1 MNEESGLTIFT
12 KSSPLRKLLALIF
25 VLKKVRLLLLLF
37 AVFSGFALQATA
49 QNQLIY
55 SLQPTYPEKGSRLIV
70 KLELQTL
77 SQKSTQLF
85 VPTIWGDNRASEVF
99 KSLKIKGGKLSV
111 SADSSEITIA
121 HAPGQ
126 KIYLTYVFSDPN
138 DLDSAFTDETIYEP
152 AIRKDF
158 LTFFTNSVL
167 FAVKDEVHPY
177 SDCTIN
183 VKAIERMH
191 GAVVS
196 SFGKPDKNGNLY
208 LKNVRN
214 EEVQNG
220 ILVSGDYRITE
231 TTTKTGQRVTL
242 AIRGK
247 WAFTD
252 EELEQLIQST
262 IDQQRTFWNDFS
274 QPTFLITVSPIQ
286 VQNDYGYSMSGTGLH
301 HSFAVNAT
309 NGSFTTIGNLAYLF
323 NHELMH
329 HWIGGT
335 ILNAADEELSYWFSE
350 GFTDYF
356 TRVNMLESGLIDHA
370 GYLELT
376 DSIFRSH
383 YADKRMN
390 SHNDSIRVHFW
401 DDSYIG
407 KLPYNR
413 GSLFALLLDAH
424 IRKATDGKDG
434 LKTVMQQ
441 LLAAAKA
448 NESGARQ
455 FHRNWLEKEVNSVSG
470 LDIAPWI
477 DRYIIA
483 GEIIPMELY
492 NEALPQKLTEKRC
505 KVFGFGFSLELDDKG
520 AKKILEVFPDT
531 GAAEADFKPG
541 DIIRGYDVYMQPDS
555 ESRILVDRNGQEI
568 WIPFHPYEWRI
579 VPQFEK

>member
-1 MNEESGLTIFT
+1 MNYACIFAQ
-12 KSSPLRKLLALIF
+12 KN
-25 VLKKVRLLLLLF
+25 VRLFLTFLMLF
-37 AVFSGFALQATA
+37 AVFALRATDR
-49 QNQLIY
+49 NQLSY
-55 SLQPTYPEKGSRLIV
+55 TLEPTYPEKGSRLIV
-70 KLELQTL
+70 KLELQTFQ
-77 SQKSTQLF
+77 QKSTQLF
-85 VPTIWGDNRASEVF
+85 VPTIWGENRASEVF
-99 KSLKIKGGKLSV
+99 QSLKIKGGKFTV
-111 SADSSEITIA
+111 NADSTEIAIT

-126 KIYLTYVFSDPN
+126 KITLTYVFMDEY
-138 DLDSAFTDETIYEP
+138 DMDSAFTSENYYNP
-152 AIRKDF
+152 AVRRHF

-167 FAVKDEVHPY
+167 FAVKDAVHPY

-183 VKAIERMH
+183 VKAIERMR
-191 GAVVS
+191 GSVVS
-196 SFGKPDKNGNLY
+196 SFGKPDKSGNLY

-220 ILVSGDYRITE
+220 ILVSGDYRLKE
-231 TTTKTGQRVTL
+231 TVTKTGQRVTL

-247 WAFTD
+247 WAFSD

-286 VQNDYGYSMSGTGLH
+286 AQNDYGYSMSGTGLH
-301 HSFAVNAT
+301 NSFAVNAT
-309 NGSFTTIGNLAYLF
+309 NGSFTTIESLAYLF
-323 NHELMH
+323 HHELMH

-356 TRVNMLESGLIDHA
+356 TRVNMQESGLIDEP

-376 DSIFRSH
+376 DSIFRSL
-383 YADKRMN
+383 YADKRIN

-401 DDSYIG
+401 DDSYMG

-424 IRKATDGKDG
+424 IQKATAGKDN
-434 LKTVMQQ
+434 LKTVMQH
-441 LLAAAKA
+441 LLTTAKA
-448 NESGARQ
+448 DASGAKQ
-455 FHRNWLEKEVNSVSG
+455 FHRSWLEKEVKIVSG

-477 DRYIIA
+477 DRFIIA
-483 GEIIPMELY
+483 GEIIPMELF

-505 KVFGFGFSLELDDKG
+505 KVFGFGFSLEKDENG
-520 AKKILEVFPDT
+520 AKKILEIFPDT
-531 GAAEADFKPG
+531 GASQADFKVG

-555 ESRILVDRNGQEI
+555 ESKVLVERNGQEI
-568 WIPFHPYEWRI
+568 WISFHPFEWRT

>member
-1 MNEESGLTIFT
+1 M
-12 KSSPLRKLLALIF
+12 
-25 VLKKVRLLLLLF
+25 RLFLLLF
-37 AVFSGFALQATA
+37 AFFSGFALQATA
-49 QNQLIY
+49 QNQLMY

-77 SQKSTQLF
+77 AQKNTQLF
-85 VPTIWGDNRASEVF
+85 VPTIWGENRASEVF
-99 KSLKIKGGKLSV
+99 QSLKIKGGKLAV
-111 SADSSEITIA
+111 NADSTEVTIT

-126 KIYLTYVFSDPN
+126 KITLTYVFMDEY
-138 DLDSAFTDETIYEP
+138 DMDSAFTNENYYNP
-152 AIRKDF
+152 AVRRNF

-167 FAVKDEVHPY
+167 FAVKDAIHPY
-177 SDCTIN
+177 TDCTIN

-191 GAVVS
+191 GTVVS

-231 TTTKTGQRVTL
+231 TTTKTGQQVTL

-247 WAFTD
+247 WDFTD
-252 EELEQLIQST
+252 ADLVQLIQST

-286 VQNDYGYSMSGTGLH
+286 VVNDYGYSMSGTGLH

-309 NGSFTTIGNLAYLF
+309 NGSFTTIESLAYLF

-356 TRVNMLESGLIDHA
+356 TRVNMLESGLIDQA

-376 DSIFRSH
+376 DSIFRSL
-383 YADKRMN
+383 YADKRIN

-424 IRKATDGKDG
+424 IRKATDGKDD
-434 LKTVMQQ
+434 LKTVMQH
-441 LLAAAKA
+441 LLATAKA
-448 NESGARQ
+448 NESGAKQ
-455 FHRNWLEKEVNSVSG
+455 FHRSWLEKEVKSVSG

-477 DRYIIA
+477 DRYIIS
-483 GEIIPMELY
+483 GEPIPVSLF
-492 NEALPQKLTEKRC
+492 NEALPQQLTEKCC
-505 KVFGFGFSLELDDKG
+505 KVFGFGFSLELNDKG
-520 AKKILEVFPDT
+520 AKKVLEIFPDT
-531 GAAEADFKPG
+531 GAAEADFKVG
-541 DIIRGYDVYMQPDS
+541 DIIRGYDVYMQPDF
-555 ESRILVDRNGQEI
+555 ESRILVERNGQEI